1 MFAKLCGFAS
11 VIFTG
16 ASALEAAF
24 VYSVLPCTAGPAAL
38 TTTTFTYEQYDAIV
52 ATVQELYNKLSPTC
66 NATYCPQADWTGC
79 VLRMAGHE
87 FMDFRSGVGGGS
99 DGCVDFS
106 DGDNAGLDVCL
117 YRGSFGVL
125 IADAYASYCT
135 TVSLADFLVISAEA
149 VIGVTRQNVLATDSI
164 RSALDPKQSKANL
177 SKTKQS
183 KAKQSKA
190 KPSKA
195 KQSKPSKKQ
204 S

>member
-1 MFAKLCGFAS
+1 MNS
-11 VIFTG
+11 WI
-16 ASALEAAF
+16 
-24 VYSVLPCTAGPAAL
+24 
-38 TTTTFTYEQYDAIV
+38 
-52 ATVQELYNKLSPTC
+52 
-66 NATYCPQADWTGC
+66 
-79 VLRMAGHE
+79 
-87 FMDFRSGVGGGS
+87 DFRSGVGGGS

>member
-1 MFAKLCGFAS
+1 MFAKLCGFAL
-11 VIFTG
+11 VICTG

-79 VLRMAGHE
+79 VLRMAGPE

-117 YRGSFGVL
+117 YQGTFGVS

-149 VIGVTRQNVLATDSI
+149 VIGVTRQNSLPLI
-164 RSALDPKQSKANL
+164 RFDRHW
-177 SKTKQS
+177 T
-183 KAKQSKA
+183 
-190 KPSKA
+190 
-195 KQSKPSKKQ
+195 
-204 S
+204 